1 MYNQL
6 KIKMRMKKNKTIF
19 KSKDIINTRDNISK
33 KISSYW
39 KTIEATNLMSNKAV
53 AAGMRKYDLKALY
66 NEITQLAIHRVKSKL
81 LLNAINSGIKK
92 FSFNGIEKTHYYKI
106 YMLNEL
112 QEQKVH
118 MMIVNLKH
126 TINPTIKSKAGKKGI
141 GKNEVFTNAKT
152 SAIINDLSIKIEAL
166 KADIQKFNDNAE
178 IEIDLNDDTF
188 SLNMAA

>member
-1 MYNQL
+1 MN
-6 KIKMRMKKNKTIF
+6 KNTKTIL

-53 AAGMRKYDLKALY
+53 SAGMRKYDLKELY
-66 NEITQLAIHRVKSKL
+66 NQITQLAINRVKAKL
-81 LLNAINSGIKK
+81 LLNAINSGIKT
-92 FSFNGIEKTHYYKI
+92 FSFNGIEKDHYYKI

-118 MMIVNLKH
+118 MMIIMNKH
-126 TINPTIKSKAGKKGI
+126 TINPSAKAKAGKKGT

-152 SAIINDLSIKIEAL
+152 ASIINNLSIKIEAL
-166 KADIQKFNDNAE
+166 KADIEKFNNDAE
-178 IEIDLNDDTF
+178 ITLNDTDTF
-188 SLNMAA
+188 TTALAA